1 MSDISVIS
9 AMSFVDDVSVVVIV
23 EVEDEVTQ
31 GLAALTSFGSHPRSA
46 PGLMKVWPPLES
58 VTMHPGQAD
67 AVIELPV
74 STSTLR
80 QPSDSVTSSDVEY
93 EEPAP
98 MVAAQVASALW
109 AAEANRVAEIAKEKR
124 TAGEWY

>member
-1 MSDISVIS
+1 M
-9 AMSFVDDVSVVVIV
+9 
-23 EVEDEVTQ
+23 
-31 GLAALTSFGSHPRSA
+31 
-46 PGLMKVWPPLES
+46 
-58 VTMHPGQAD
+58 
-67 AVIELPV
+67 
-74 STSTLR
+74 
-80 QPSDSVTSSDVEY
+80 EY